1 LELRGA
7 FAAGKDQAIT
17 AMEIGDS
24 ADFDGFRAE
33 FLEHFGV
40 GLEVTLDGKNADFH
54 GRVT

>member
-1 LELRGA
+1 
-7 FAAGKDQAIT
+7 
-17 AMEIGDS
+17 MEIGDS